1 MTNQYLFSG
10 FGGQGILFA
19 GKFITYKGLIE
30 GKNVSWLP
38 SYGPEMRGGTASCS
52 VVIRDKPVGSPIIYN
67 PDILIAM
74 NLPSLDKFEST
85 VQEGGMIFIDSSLVE
100 RKVARDDVKAYYIP
114 ATQLASDNGFPTL
127 ANMIIVGKILKVMNA
142 FDEETVRKALCK
154 VVSAKHA
161 DLFEVNL
168 KAMQIGAAYEG

>member
-142 FDEETVRKALCK
+142 FDEETVRKALGK